1 MHLENYRPIIRI
13 YKSLWQFAMLMY
25 YIHLYFKLWFKFYI
39 QVNVFYVLIVLHYYW
54 LQLMDIWTVF
64 KRYAVATLKLLSVAF
79 LGLQIIQIHIL
90 ENT

>member
-1 MHLENYRPIIRI
+1 MIID
-13 YKSLWQFAMLMY
+13 Y
-25 YIHLYFKLWFKFYI
+25 YYFLNKNKTWTQSIWLI
-39 QVNVFYVLIVLHYYW
+39 SSQCFYVLIVLHYYW

-64 KRYAVATLKLLSVAF
+64 KRSDVATLKLLSVAF